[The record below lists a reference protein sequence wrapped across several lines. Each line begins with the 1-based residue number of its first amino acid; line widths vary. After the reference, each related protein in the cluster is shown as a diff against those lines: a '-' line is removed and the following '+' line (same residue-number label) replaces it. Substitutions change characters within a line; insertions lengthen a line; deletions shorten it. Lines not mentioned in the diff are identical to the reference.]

1 MAWTNILGQTR
12 VGIRGV
18 QSQVQTTSLLLDSY
32 SGSAAAYSLRK
43 LRSSYTGNAIKVR
56 RSSDNAEINIGFNSD
71 GDLNTFT
78 LLTFIGVGNNGFVT
92 TWYDQ
97 SGNSINLTQAT
108 AAYQPKIVNN
118 GLIMTKNNKYCI
130 DFTSGQYLRSDNRVI
145 GLNETS
151 VFNVFSIKSLTSRG
165 VAWDIGKSD
174 TSYNFYAFD
183 INTYNTSG
191 SKFGFYTS
199 ITAFDSNISTNL
211 NQNLISVISN
221 NSSGNNIISN
231 TTYYINN
238 TLASLT
244 NSGGGSGA
252 VYSSFS
258 GANRITVGDFQNFP
272 APFSGTHQEIIFYQT
287 NQSTNRLAISNNING
302 YYSIYPPTV
311 SDTNAQAFL
320 NAASIT
326 NLTQANA
333 INTLVTE
340 LKSAGV
346 WTKMKAIYPFVGGTA
361 ESHKWNLKDPR
372 DLDAAYRLVFN
383 GGWTHSSTGILP
395 NGTNAY
401 ADTKLIPSQ
410 QYSTNSSVSFGVYS
424 RNDKLENST
433 ELNAYSGASQNMGM
447 EPRWTDGKF
456 YGYAW
461 QDGIGTTSVTL
472 NSGSLGLLSVT
483 RQSSNTLKT
492 FRNNILIGNQTSTVS
507 GTLPTNSVRLSMGG
521 VAGYSSREK
530 AFAYIGD
537 GISDNEI
544 SLLSTA
550 IQRFQTSLS
559 RHVGVPVGTILTKP
573 VGSPNIVSTD
583 LVFNIDPSN
592 TSSYSGTGTTVYDLS
607 GNNYT
612 GTLQSGCYYDSESL
626 GNFVFDGINDYINLP
641 HSILSGT
648 GDFTVNIWVK
658 NINSTYGTIF
668 ANYPAGN
675 LQIFY
680 GSNSIGFWLNNDT
693 AYMTSA
699 NSIKEIT
706 TIPRM
711 LTAIRRNG
719 SILEFYL
726 DGVLKKTGSSTSTI
740 GSVSNFRM
748 GTNTIGTE
756 VMNASI
762 YTLQAY
768 SRALSTGEITQ
779 NFNATKWRFGL

>member
-1 MAWTNILGQTR
+1 MATQSVRIGWRPYVTAQQLQTAN
-12 VGIRGV
+12 
-18 QSQVQTTSLLLDSY
+18 LLDSY
-32 SGSAAAYSLRK
+32 SGAAAAYSLRK
-43 LRSSYTGNAIKVR
+43 LRSSYSGSAIRVR
-56 RSSDNAEINIGFNSD
+56 RSSDNTELNIGFDSD
-71 GDLNTFT
+71 GNLDTISLSSF
-78 LLTFIGVGNNGFVT
+78 VGSGNGFVT

-97 SGNSINLTQAT
+97 SGSLRDITQST
-108 AAYQPKIVNN
+108 AANQPKIVNAGSIYRLN
-118 GLIMTKNNKYCI
+118 GLPSVYFYDNFLFSSLLTMPINNVTNTTVSSS
-130 DFTSGQYLRSDNRVI
+130 FTTDSLGWGGVNYQSVLSFGGLSDYMGYATYYTYSNGQFEFNSESRFSNYNGQKTSTSLNKVNLSFNYHGYTQILSWLNSNSFGSSTFSNTNLSTQQYLTVGSRWHGSGFYFHLRGYVSEAIIWNNDKTSNRTQI
-145 GLNETS
+145 ESN
-151 VFNVFSIKSLTSRG
+151 
-165 VAWDIGKSD
+165 
-174 TSYNFYAFD
+174 
-183 INTYNTSG
+183 INTY
-191 SKFGFYTS
+191 YT
-199 ITAFDSNISTNL
+199 
-211 NQNLISVISN
+211 
-221 NSSGNNIISN
+221 
-231 TTYYINN
+231 
-238 TLASLT
+238 
-244 NSGGGSGA
+244 
-252 VYSSFS
+252 
-258 GANRITVGDFQNFP
+258 
-272 APFSGTHQEIIFYQT
+272 
-287 NQSTNRLAISNNING
+287 
-302 YYSIYPPTV
+302 IYPPTV
-311 SDTNAQAFL
+311 SDTNAQEFL

-340 LKSAGV
+340 LKSAGI

-361 ESHKWNLKDPR
+361 QSHKFNLKDPR
-372 DLDAAYRLVFN
+372 DLDVAFRLTFS

-433 ELNAYSGASQNMGM
+433 ELSAYSGPTQNMGM

-461 QDGIGTTSVTL
+461 QDGIGITSVTP

-483 RQSSNTLKT
+483 RQSYNILKT
-492 FRNNILIGNQTSTVS
+492 FRNNILIGNQTTTVAGS
-507 GTLPTNSVRLSMGG
+507 FPTNSVRLSMGG

-559 RHVGVPVGTILTKP
+559 RHVGVPVGTILAKP

-592 TSSYSGTGTTVYDLS
+592 TSSYPGTGTTVYDLS

-675 LQIFY
+675 LQVFY

-693 AYMTSA
+693 AYMTST
-699 NSIKEIT
+699 NSNKETT

-719 SILEFYL
+719 SILEVYL
-726 DGVLKKTGSSTSTI
+726 DGVLKKTGSSTATI

-748 GTNTIGTE
+748 GTNTVGTE
-756 VMNASI
+756 TMNTSI
-762 YTLQAY
+762 YTIQAY
-768 SRALSTGEITQ
+768 SRALSTVEITQ
-779 NFNATKWRFGL
+779 NYNATKWRFGL

>member
-1 MAWTNILGQTR
+1 MAT
-12 VGIRGV
+12 
-18 QSQVQTTSLLLDSY
+18 QSRIGWRPYVNLATATYLLDTY
-32 SGSAAAYSLRK
+32 TGASAAFSLRK
-43 LRSSYTGNAIKVR
+43 LISTYTGSAVRVR
-56 RSSDNAEINIGFNSD
+56 RSSDNTEQNIGFD
-71 GDLNTFT
+71 GSGNLDTT
-78 LLTFIGVGNNGFVT
+78 SLLSFVGVGNGFVT

-97 SGNSINLTQAT
+97 SGNSKNLIQTTAGNQPSIVLLGVLNTQNSKPILITDFNSFMINGLVPINGTTNSIFATIKMNSTRGNIAFMAGYGNDNQHFVSRTSTGTGRYYDSAGQEIT
-108 AAYQPKIVNN
+108 AAALPN
-118 GLIMTKNNKYCI
+118 GLN
-130 DFTSGQYLRSDNRVI
+130 
-145 GLNETS
+145 
-151 VFNVFSIKSLTSRG
+151 SI
-165 VAWDIGKSD
+165 
-174 TSYNFYAFD
+174 
-183 INTYNTSG
+183 
-191 SKFGFYTS
+191 
-199 ITAFDSNISTNL
+199 NIHE
-211 NQNLISVISN
+211 
-221 NSSGNNIISN
+221 NSSGVTVYENGSGLITNFAHSTSN
-231 TTYYINN
+231 TTGIVIFKRDASDNNYMSNGSGFSELIIYGNSSQLINN
-238 TLASLT
+238 A
-244 NSGGGSGA
+244 GI
-252 VYSSFS
+252 SS
-258 GANRITVGDFQNFP
+258 
-272 APFSGTHQEIIFYQT
+272 
-287 NQSTNRLAISNNING
+287 NINS
-302 YYSIYPPTV
+302 YYTIYPPTV

-340 LKSAGV
+340 LKSAGI
-346 WTKMKAIYPFVGGTA
+346 WTKMKAIYPFVGGSA
-361 ESHKWNLKDPR
+361 QSHKFDLKDPR
-372 DLDAAYRLVFN
+372 DLDAAFRLTFS

-410 QYSTNSSVSFGVYS
+410 RYSTNSSVSFGVYS
-424 RNDKLENST
+424 RNDKLENSS
-433 ELNAYSGASQNMGM
+433 ELSAYSGASQNMGM
-447 EPRWTDGKF
+447 EPRWSDGKF

-461 QDGIGTTSVTL
+461 QDGFSTTSVTP

-483 RQSSNTLKT
+483 RQSSNILKT

-507 GTLPTNSVRLSMGG
+507 GTFPTNSVRLSMGG

-550 IQRFQTSLS
+550 VQRFQTSLS

-592 TSSYSGTGTTVYDLS
+592 TSSYPGTGTTVYDLS

-668 ANYPAGN
+668 GNYPAGN

-680 GSNSIGFWLNNDT
+680 GSNSMGFWLNNDT
-693 AYMTSA
+693 AYMTPT
-699 NSIKEIT
+699 NSNKETT

-726 DGVLKKTGSSTSTI
+726 DGVLKKTGSSTATI

-748 GTNTIGTE
+748 GTNTVGTE
-756 VMNASI
+756 TMNTSI

>member
-1 MAWTNILGQTR
+1 
-12 VGIRGV
+12 V
-18 QSQVQTTSLLLDSY
+18 QAQTTSLLLDSY
-32 SGSAAAYSLRK
+32 SGAAAAYSLRK
-43 LRSSYTGNAIKVR
+43 LTSTYTGSAIRVR
-56 RSSDNAEINIGFNSD
+56 RSSDNAEQNIGFD
-71 GDLNTFT
+71 GSGNLNTVS
-78 LLTFIGVGNNGFVT
+78 LLAFVGSGNGFVT

-97 SGNSINLTQAT
+97 SGNGRNANQTSASNQPHIVISGTLQTYIGKPSLFFDGASRFFDCGYLNGGTKPANYSTFALARYTLSSYQVSSIVGSGNNAGEGRT
-108 AAYQPKIVNN
+108 AHSQLLMWNNGKIV
-118 GLIMTKNNKYCI
+118 GG
-130 DFTSGQYLRSDNRVI
+130 SGDGTNYRYWYGQ
-145 GLNETS
+145 
-151 VFNVFSIKSLTSRG
+151 
-165 VAWDIGKSD
+165 
-174 TSYNFYAFD
+174 
-183 INTYNTSG
+183 
-191 SKFGFYTS
+191 TS
-199 ITAFDSNISTNL
+199 ITLSTKRYLFEGHYKSNVSPYLGQIWLNNIQETVNDWIGSAQQSSGTEFKTSIGRGGEYNGSYFQGDLQEIVIYPIDQSVNRSSIASNI
-211 NQNLISVISN
+211 
-221 NSSGNNIISN
+221 NS
-231 TTYYINN
+231 
-238 TLASLT
+238 
-244 NSGGGSGA
+244 
-252 VYSSFS
+252 
-258 GANRITVGDFQNFP
+258 
-272 APFSGTHQEIIFYQT
+272 
-287 NQSTNRLAISNNING
+287 

-311 SDTNAQAFL
+311 SDTDAQAFL
-320 NAASIT
+320 NAAIIT

-372 DLDAAYRLVFN
+372 DLDAAFRLTFS

-433 ELNAYSGASQNMGM
+433 ELSAYSGASQNMGM
-447 EPRWTDGKF
+447 EPRWSDGKF

-461 QDGIGTTSVTL
+461 QDGVGITSVTP

-483 RQSSNTLKT
+483 RQSYNILKT
-492 FRNNILIGNQTSTVS
+492 FRNNILIGNQAANVPGSF
-507 GTLPTNSVRLSMGG
+507 PTNSVRLSMGG

-592 TSSYSGTGTTVYDLS
+592 TSSYPGTGTTVYDLS

-668 ANYPAGN
+668 GNYPAGN

-680 GSNSIGFWLNNDT
+680 GSNSMGFWLNNDT

-699 NSIKEIT
+699 NSIKETT

-726 DGVLKKTGSSTSTI
+726 DGVLKKTGSSTATI

-756 VMNASI
+756 VINTSI

>member
-1 MAWTNILGQTR
+1 MAT
-12 VGIRGV
+12 
-18 QSQVQTTSLLLDSY
+18 QSRIGWRPYVNLATATYLLDTY
-32 SGSAAAYSLRK
+32 SGASAAYSLRK
-43 LRSSYTGNAIKVR
+43 LKSTYTGPVIRVR
-56 RSSDNAEINIGFNSD
+56 RSSDNTEQNIGFD
-71 GDLNTFT
+71 GSGNLDTT
-78 LLTFIGVGNNGFVT
+78 SLLSFVGVGNGFVT

-97 SGNSINLTQAT
+97 SGNSKNLIQTTAGNQPSIVLLGVLNTQNSKPILITDFNSFMTNSSLVINGTTNSIFTTIKMTSTRGSIAIMAGYGNDNQHFVSRSSTGTGRYYDSGGQEVT
-108 AAYQPKIVNN
+108 AAALPN
-118 GLIMTKNNKYCI
+118 GLN
-130 DFTSGQYLRSDNRVI
+130 
-145 GLNETS
+145 
-151 VFNVFSIKSLTSRG
+151 SI
-165 VAWDIGKSD
+165 
-174 TSYNFYAFD
+174 
-183 INTYNTSG
+183 
-191 SKFGFYTS
+191 
-199 ITAFDSNISTNL
+199 NIHE
-211 NQNLISVISN
+211 
-221 NSSGNNIISN
+221 NSSGVTVYENGSGLITNFAHSVYN
-231 TTYYINN
+231 TTGIVIFKRDVNDNNYMSNGSGFSELIIYGNSSQLINN
-238 TLASLT
+238 A
-244 NSGGGSGA
+244 GI
-252 VYSSFS
+252 SS
-258 GANRITVGDFQNFP
+258 
-272 APFSGTHQEIIFYQT
+272 
-287 NQSTNRLAISNNING
+287 NINS
-302 YYSIYPPTV
+302 YYTIYPPTV
-311 SDTNAQAFL
+311 SDTNAQEFL

-340 LKSAGV
+340 LKSAGI

-361 ESHKWNLKDPR
+361 QSHKFNLKDPR
-372 DLDAAYRLVFN
+372 DLDVAFRLTFS
-383 GGWTHSSTGILP
+383 GGWTHSSTGALP

-433 ELNAYSGASQNMGM
+433 ELSAYSGPTQNMGM

-461 QDGIGTTSVTL
+461 QDGVNTTSVTP

-483 RQSSNTLKT
+483 RQSYNILKT
-492 FRNNILIGNQTSTVS
+492 FRNNILIGNQTTTVAGS
-507 GTLPTNSVRLSMGG
+507 FPTNSVRLSMGG

-559 RHVGVPVGTILTKP
+559 RHVGVPVGTILAKP

-592 TSSYSGTGTTVYDLS
+592 TSSYPGTGTTVYDLS

-648 GDFTVNIWVK
+648 GDFTVNVWVK

-675 LQIFY
+675 LQVFY

-693 AYMTSA
+693 AYMTSV
-699 NSIKEIT
+699 NSIKETT

-719 SILEFYL
+719 SILEVYL

-748 GTNTIGTE
+748 GSNTIGSE
-756 VMNASI
+756 VMNTSI
-762 YTLQAY
+762 YTIQAY
-768 SRALSTGEITQ
+768 SRALSTVEITQ
-779 NFNATKWRFGL
+779 NYNATKWRFGL

>member
-12 VGIRGV
+12 VGIRNR
-18 QSQVQTTSLLLDSY
+18 SIVQTTSLLLDSY
-32 SGSAAAYSLRK
+32 SGAAAAYSLRK
-43 LRSSYTGNAIKVR
+43 LNTSYTGSAIRVR
-56 RSSDNAEINIGFNSD
+56 RSSDNGEQNIGFNAD
-71 GDLNTFT
+71 GTLNTLS
-78 LLTFIGVGNNGFVT
+78 LLAFVGSGNGFVT

-97 SGNSINLTQAT
+97 SENGRNITQT
-108 AAYQPKIVNN
+108 TSSTQPRIVNAGSIYRLN
-118 GLIMTKNNKYCI
+118 GLPSVYFYDNWLSSSLLNMPINNVTNTTVSSS
-130 DFTSGQYLRSDNRVI
+130 FTTDSLGWGGSNYQSILSFGGLSTNIGYATYYTYSNLLFEFNSESRLSNTVVYGQKTSTSLNKVNLSFNYHGYTQILSWLNSNSFGSSTFSNSNLSTQQYLTI
-145 GLNETS
+145 G
-151 VFNVFSIKSLTSRG
+151 SRPD
-165 VAWDIGKSD
+165 AS
-174 TSYNFYAFD
+174 
-183 INTYNTSG
+183 
-191 SKFGFYTS
+191 GFYFHLRGYVSEAIIWNNDKTS
-199 ITAFDSNISTNL
+199 NRTQIESNI
-211 NQNLISVISN
+211 
-221 NSSGNNIISN
+221 NS
-231 TTYYINN
+231 YY
-238 TLASLT
+238 T
-244 NSGGGSGA
+244 
-252 VYSSFS
+252 
-258 GANRITVGDFQNFP
+258 
-272 APFSGTHQEIIFYQT
+272 
-287 NQSTNRLAISNNING
+287 
-302 YYSIYPPTV
+302 IYPPTV
-311 SDTNAQAFL
+311 SDTDAQAFL

-326 NLTQANA
+326 NTTQANA
-333 INTLVTE
+333 INTLVTD
-340 LKSAGV
+340 LKTAGV

-372 DLDAAYRLVFN
+372 DLNAAFRIQFY

-395 NGTNAY
+395 NGSNAY

-410 QYSTNSSVSFGVYS
+410 QYSTNSSVSFGLYS
-424 RNDKLENST
+424 RNDKLEDST
-433 ELNAYSGASQNMGM
+433 ELSAYSGSTQNMGM
-447 EPRWTDGKF
+447 EPRWSDGKF

-461 QDGIGTTSVTL
+461 QDGIGITSVTP

-483 RQSSNTLKT
+483 RQSYNILKT
-492 FRNNILIGNQTSTVS
+492 FRNNILIGNQAANVTGSF
-507 GTLPTNSVRLSMGG
+507 PTNSVRLSMGG

-550 IQRFQTSLS
+550 VQRFQTSLS
-559 RHVGVPVGTILTKP
+559 RHVGVPVGTILAKP
-573 VGSPNIVSTD
+573 VESPNIVSTD

-592 TSSYSGTGTTVYDLS
+592 TSSYTGTGTTVYDLS

-648 GDFTVNIWVK
+648 GDFTVNVWVK
-658 NINSTYGTIF
+658 NINSQYGTIF
-668 ANYPAGN
+668 GNYPAGN

-680 GSNSIGFWLNNDT
+680 GSNSIGFWLNNNT
-693 AYMTSA
+693 AYMTSV
-699 NSIKEIT
+699 NSNKETT

-756 VMNASI
+756 VTNTSI
-762 YTLQAY
+762 YTIQAY

-779 NFNATKWRFGL
+779 NYNATKWRFGL